1 MNNINNKKPRILTG
15 DRPTGKLHLGHYV
28 GSLANRVKLQDE
40 YDEFIMI
47 ADVQALTDNY
57 DNPQK
62 VRDNLLEVAMDY
74 LAVGID
80 PTKTTIFVQSQI
92 PEIAELTVFFMNLVT
107 HAQVLRNPTVK
118 TEIIEKGFGD
128 TTPFGFVAYP
138 VSQAADILFMKASL
152 VPVGADQAPMIE
164 LADEI
169 GQRFNRTYNTNIFPR
184 VKGLFGEIP
193 RLIGTDGQAKMS
205 KSIGNT
211 IYLSDSAEVVKEK
224 VMKMYTDPNR
234 KKATDPGIVEG
245 NPVFIYHDAF
255 NPDKA
260 EVADLKA
267 RYKTGTVG
275 DVEVK
280 QKLVVAIN
288 NFLDPIRE
296 RRSQYEQNP
305 ELVKEILEKGIEK
318 ASIIAKETMQ
328 EVKSAMKIDYF
339 K

>member
-1 MNNINNKKPRILTG
+1 
-15 DRPTGKLHLGHYV
+15 
-28 GSLANRVKLQDE
+28 
-40 YDEFIMI
+40 
-47 ADVQALTDNY
+47 
-57 DNPQK
+57 
-62 VRDNLLEVAMDY
+62 MDY

-80 PTKTTIFVQSQI
+80 PAKTTIFVQSQI

-138 VSQAADILFMKASL
+138 VSQAADILFLKASL
-152 VPVGADQAPMIE
+152 VPVGADQAPMLE

-211 IYLSDSAEVVKEK
+211 IYLSDSTEIVKEK

-234 KKATDPGIVEG
+234 KKSTDPGTVEG

-260 EVADLKA
+260 EVENLKA
-267 RYKTGTVG
+267 RYKAGTVG

-280 QKLVVAIN
+280 QKLAVAIN

-296 RRSQYEQNP
+296 RRSKYEQNP